1 MTNTTTTGQIINEC
15 RSEIWESINTLKAQ
29 KQFANADS
37 LILEAARCSDLH
49 DWLCLREEALMMTM
63 AAG

>member
-1 MTNTTTTGQIINEC
+1 MTTAITAGQIINEC

-29 KQFANADS
+29 KDFGNADS
-37 LILEAARCSDLH
+37 LVLEAARCGDVH
-49 DWLCLREEALMMTM
+49 DWMCLREEALMM